1 MPPETAPLN
10 APKRPNIVLVITDQ
24 QRFDTIAAAGFDYML
39 TPNLD
44 RLVREGV
51 CFDRMFVTAPSCAPS
66 RASLFTGLYPHTNGV
81 FRNDERW
88 THTWPRR
95 ATAP

>member
-1 MPPETAPLN
+1 MSEE
-10 APKRPNIVLVITDQ
+10 PKRPNIVLIITDQ
-24 QRFDTIAAAGFDYML
+24 QRFDTIAAAGFDHMI

-51 CFDRMFVTAPSCAPS
+51 CFSHMYVTSPSCAPS

-81 FRNDERW
+81 FRNAYLDRLLG
-88 THTWPRR
+88 
-95 ATAP
+95 